1 MKTLRL
7 FGLTLMAILLSVN
20 FTSCSEDGDD
30 PIKNPEKLV
39 GEWFLVQER
48 EWGVYDGEKYD
59 DTYTYDINN
68 PESDNEKI
76 VIEETSN
83 ENEFAVSYYYY
94 SSSSEKW
101 ILSANE
107 KIRIDGD
114 KFIEVYEIGDGE
126 YEEDAY
132 TFKLKDNK
140 LTININDKDE
150 DGEYYYEAIYQKK

>member
-1 MKTLRL
+1 MKTLKL

-30 PIKNPEKLV
+30 PIENPEKLV

-48 EWGVYDGEKYD
+48 EWGVYEGEEYD
-59 DTYTYDINN
+59 DKESYDINN
-68 PESDNEKI
+68 PEDYDEKM

-83 ENEFAVSYYYY
+83 KNEFAVSYYTYN
-94 SSSSEKW
+94 SSSKKW
-101 ILSANE
+101 NLSSNE

-114 KFIEVYEIGDGE
+114 KYIEVYEIGEGE
-126 YEEDAY
+126 YEEDVY

-140 LTININDKDE
+140 LTLNMHDKDE
-150 DGEYYYEAIYQKK
+150 DGEGYYEAIYQKK

>member
-48 EWGVYDGEKYD
+48 EWGVYDGEEYD
-59 DTYTYDINN
+59 DKYTYDINN
-68 PESDNEKI
+68 PDSGDNKM
-76 VIEETSN
+76 VIKETSN

-94 SSSSEKW
+94 NSSSEEW
-101 ILSANE
+101 SLSAKE
-107 KIRIDGD
+107 MIRIDGD
-114 KFIEVYEIGDGE
+114 KYIEVYEIEDDE
-126 YEEDAY
+126 YEEDVY

-140 LTININDKDE
+140 LTLNMHDKDE
-150 DGEYYYEAIYQKK
+150 DGEGYYEAIYQKK